1 MDLESGDIIYVESE
15 SGVRVLLRL
24 ERPPI
29 KLMLTTR
36 LTTEEA
42 RTLANALLA
51 AIIEAEA
58 HA

>member
-1 MDLESGDIIYVESE
+1 MDLESGDTVYIEAE
-15 SGVRVLLRL
+15 SGVRVLFRL

-51 AIIEAEA
+51 AIVEAEA
-58 HA
+58 HG